1 MTDLLAILI
10 SFAYVLAALG
20 LAEGLRRAFKL
31 DIEFTRKVVHIA
43 VGMWAWGTAALFQ
56 NRWLAMVTPAAF
68 VIINALSYRYGLLL
82 AMESRDRRNLGT
94 IYFPLAF
101 IAMIAL
107 FWGDLKPLFVAGLMP
122 MTWGDAFAA
131 VIGRRFGRHRY
142 TLFGATRSLE
152 GSLAMFGFSF
162 GAVWITLLAFAAG
175 GPMSGQAWLP
185 ALATALLAT
194 AAEAVSPFGL
204 DNLLVPAV
212 SAVALAVVISLAA

>member
-10 SFAYVLAALG
+10 SFVYVFAVLG
-20 LAEGLRRAFKL
+20 LAEALRRAFKL
-31 DIEFTRKVVHIA
+31 DIEFTRKVVHIS

-56 NRWLAMVTPAAF
+56 DKWLAIVTPAVF
-68 VIINALSYRYGLLL
+68 VVINALSYRFGLFL

-101 IAMIAL
+101 IALILL
-107 FWGDLKPLFVAGLMP
+107 FWGDLKPLFVAALMP

-142 TLFGATRSLE
+142 TVFGATRSLE
-152 GSLAMFGFSF
+152 GSLVMFAFSF
-162 GAVWITLLAFAAG
+162 VGVWIALLAFAGG
-175 GPMSGQAWLP
+175 GPMAGLAWLP

-212 SAVALAVVISLAA
+212 SAAALALLGVG

>member
-1 MTDLLAILI
+1 MTDPLAILI
-10 SFAYVLAALG
+10 SFVYVFAVLG

-31 DIEFTRKVVHIA
+31 DIEFTRKVVHIS

-56 NRWLAMVTPAAF
+56 DKWLAVVTPAAF
-68 VIINALSYRYGLLL
+68 VVINALSYRFGLFL
-82 AMESRDRRNLGT
+82 AMESRDRRNIGT

-101 IAMIAL
+101 IALILL
-107 FWGDLKPLFVAGLMP
+107 FWGNLKPLFVAALMP

-142 TLFGATRSLE
+142 TVFGATRSLE
-152 GSLAMFGFSF
+152 GSLAMFAFSF
-162 GAVWITLLAFAAG
+162 AGVWIALLAFAGG
-175 GPMSGQAWLP
+175 GPMAGLAWLP

-212 SAVALAVVISLAA
+212 SAAALVLVALV

>member
-1 MTDLLAILI
+1 MTDPLAIGI
-10 SFAYVLAALG
+10 SFVYVFAALG

-31 DIEFTRKVVHIA
+31 DIEFTRKVVHIS

-56 NRWLAMVTPAAF
+56 DKWLAIVTPAAF
-68 VIINALSYRYGLLL
+68 VIINALSYRFGLFL
-82 AMESRDRRNLGT
+82 AMESRDRGNLGT

-101 IAMIAL
+101 IALIL
-107 FWGDLKPLFVAGLMP
+107 VFWGNLKPLFVAALMP

-152 GSLAMFGFSF
+152 GSLAMFAFSF
-162 GAVWITLLAFAAG
+162 AGVWIALQAFSGG
-175 GPMSGQAWLP
+175 GPMAGLAWLP

-212 SAVALAVVISLAA
+212 SAAALALVGVA

>member
-1 MTDLLAILI
+1 MTDALAILI
-10 SFAYVLAALG
+10 SFVYVFAALG
-20 LAEGLRRAFKL
+20 LAEGLRRAFQL
-31 DIEFTRKVVHIA
+31 DIEFTRKVVHIS

-56 NRWLAMVTPAAF
+56 DKWLAIVTPAAF
-68 VIINALSYRYGLLL
+68 VIINALSYRFGLFL
-82 AMESRDRRNLGT
+82 AMESRDRSNLGT

-101 IAMIAL
+101 IALILL
-107 FWGDLKPLFVAGLMP
+107 FWGNLKPLFVAALMP

-131 VIGRRFGRHRY
+131 VIGRRFGRHRF

-152 GSLAMFGFSF
+152 GSLAMFAFSF
-162 GAVWITLLAFAAG
+162 AGVWIALQAFSGGGSMAG
-175 GPMSGQAWLP
+175 LAWLP

-212 SAVALAVVISLAA
+212 SAAALAVVGVA